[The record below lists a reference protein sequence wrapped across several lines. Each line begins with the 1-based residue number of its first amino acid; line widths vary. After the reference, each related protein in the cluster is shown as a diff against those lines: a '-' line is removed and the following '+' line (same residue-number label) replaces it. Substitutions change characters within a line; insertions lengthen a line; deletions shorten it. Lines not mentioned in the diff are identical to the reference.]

1 MSEQERLRTL
11 EGYTS
16 EEAQRRCEMIDD
28 LVDLFDEGFDNKTI
42 RMILREGWIGLDQ
55 WTDEEILR
63 EWNIVYGGEEE

>member
-1 MSEQERLRTL
+1 MSEQERLHTL

-28 LVDLFDEGFDNKTI
+28 LVQYYDDGFDYKII
-42 RMILREGWIGLDQ
+42 RTILREGWIGVEQ